1 MYVCIHNS
9 RNINETVCPTAAQKV
24 RRASQ
29 TKRIEMIYWSSLSDP
44 YLLCMACWLGRP
56 VIWLGTTVSIYNHI
70 YIVMHIY
77 LWNLTLQYNVLIGK
91 QTIHSTLID
100 YNGMLLCAR
109 NNISSI
115 IRVFFLC
122 KKHYKCLLCS
132 GIQFRVLHISFKI
145 SISLSIYVYKY
156 VNIVYN
162 TIHQNTVII
171 WHLVNCISIYQACCI
186 HLLQR

>member
-9 RNINETVCPTAAQKV
+9 RNIDETVCPTAAQKV

-77 LWNLTLQYNVLIGK
+77 LWNFTLQYNVLIGK

-100 YNGMLLCAR
+100 FNGMLLCAR
-109 NNISSI
+109 NNISRI
-115 IRVFFLC
+115 IRVFSWAKNIMNAFCVQGYNSEYCIYHSKFLYP
-122 KKHYKCLLCS
+122 KVYMYINMWIS
-132 GIQFRVLHISFKI
+132 YIIQFIKI
-145 SISLSIYVYKY
+145 QSSYGI
-156 VNIVYN
+156 
-162 TIHQNTVII
+162 
-171 WHLVNCISIYQACCI
+171 
-186 HLLQR
+186 